1 MGIGSRALT
10 AGGLASAAAFV
21 VGCGTQSPITG
32 ALSQNANR
40 TIVSDLS
47 AVSDAV
53 SNGSCAKAKS
63 ALSMLDATLS
73 DLPSSTNRQLVSNLT
88 QGSTTLRTLALRECS
103 GTTTTTRTT
112 TSPSTSTTTSST
124 SSTTPTT
131 TSSPTTTTPTTTN
144 TQSGSGTIPGTG
156 SVTQLGSGSGT
167 STNGGGGLAGGG

>member
-1 MGIGSRALT
+1 MGFGSRALT

-32 ALSQNANR
+32 ALSQSANR
-40 TIVSDLS
+40 AIVGDLS

-53 SNGSCAKAKS
+53 SNGSCVKARS

-73 DLPSSTNRQLVSNLT
+73 NLPSNTNAKLVTNLT
-88 QGSTTLRTLALRECS
+88 QGSTTLKTLALRECHGS
-103 GTTTTTRTT
+103 QPTPNT
-112 TSPSTSTTTSST
+112 TS

-131 TSSPTTTTPTTTN
+131 TSSTSTTPTTTATTTTMTTATD
-144 TQSGSGTIPGTG
+144 TQSTSGTLPGSG

-167 STNGGGGLAGGG
+167 STNGGGGLEGGG